1 MMYGRFMA
9 ILVTGDYLNEE
20 CLTLTGNL
28 RKKKENITQIII
40 VSVLKI
46 LSDLFHTSSDA
57 VRYLVI

>member
-1 MMYGRFMA
+1 MYGRFMA

-28 RKKKENITQIII
+28 RKKKKNIIQIII

-46 LSDLFHTSSDA
+46 RSDLFHTSSDA

>member
-28 RKKKENITQIII
+28 RKKKKNIIQIII

-46 LSDLFHTSSDA
+46 RSDLFHTSSDA